1 MVLLLKSLS
10 GKQTGQYYI
19 DSTKL
24 PVCHNLRINRH
35 KVFKDIAK
43 RGKTST
49 GWFFG
54 CKLHI
59 VINSCGEIMSFSL
72 TSGNVDDRAVVKNL
86 VDKLQGWLFGDR
98 G

>member
-1 MVLLLKSLS
+1 MSYNRFVELMKHAVVPQMVMLRSLS
-10 GKQTGQYYI
+10 GSKTGKYYI

-24 PVCHNLRINRH
+24 EVCHNMRIRRH

-54 CKLHI
+54 FKLHI
-59 VINSCGEIMSFSL
+59 IMNDCGEII
-72 TSGNVDDRAVVKNL
+72 NIA
-86 VDKLQGWLFGDR
+86 
-98 G
+98 